1 LNIVNFLV
9 MINLNTVTTICY
21 AVEQQKKNKVHVD
34 IKFPLIFIHTPFGLT
49 FFDMVARTNAAKIYA
64 KFNAYLMPLITAFAI
79 FLIVGSL
86 MIMFSNAAA
95 RDTIRNVGPR
105 ANFLIPI
112 LNPFFPVTYGLI
124 ALIITLVIHEAGHGI
139 VARVFNIKVEST
151 GILLILG
158 IPIGA
163 FVNIE
168 REELARASLRQKSSI
183 LTAGALNNMIA
194 AAISLVALYFVI
206 STLTPLPTSGE
217 PQFGVVVTDINDGSL
232 AEKVGLTKGSIIQT
246 IAGQN
251 VRGVEDLGNILR
263 SNLGHSIEIK
273 WQDKTGENI
282 VRSIS
287 LPPFA
292 QANKGIMG
300 IYIRD
305 VAPNP
310 SVVLQ
315 RYKNAFA
322 SNPIALLTP
331 PTLGQGMYVVPYSDL
346 MASKYESNIIG
357 SSFPVIANMLFWIWF
372 INFNVGI
379 FNALPI
385 SFLDGGSWYSSL
397 IESRTR
403 SKTSVVKNAALL
415 LSLVMIV
422 IVIMSITLPYF
433 IR

>member
-1 LNIVNFLV
+1 MQL
-9 MINLNTVTTICY
+9 
-21 AVEQQKKNKVHVD
+21 EQQKKNKVRVELN
-34 IKFPLIFIHTPFGLT
+34 KFPLILIHTPFGLA
-49 FFDMVARTNAAKIYA
+49 FFDTIAKTKAARIYA
-64 KFNAYLMPLITAFAI
+64 KFNTYLMPLITAFAI

-86 MIMFSNAAA
+86 MIMFSNATA
-95 RDTIRNVGPR
+95 RDAIRNVGPR

-139 VARVFNIKVEST
+139 VARVYNIKVEST
-151 GILLILG
+151 GILLFIG

-168 REELARASLRQKSSI
+168 QEELAKASIKQKSAI
-183 LTAGALNNMIA
+183 LTAGALNNMILA
-194 AAISLVALYFVI
+194 FISLIALYFIV
-206 STLTPLPTSGE
+206 STLTPIPTSSE
-217 PQFGVVVTDINDGSL
+217 PQFGVMVAGVNNGSL
-232 AEKVGLTKGSIIQT
+232 ADKLGLSKGSIIQT
-246 IAGQN
+246 ISGQK
-251 VRGVEDLGNILR
+251 VHTVEDLSSILR
-263 SNLGHSIEIK
+263 SNLGHNIQVT
-273 WQDKTGENI
+273 WQDKTGAKI
-282 VRSIS
+282 TRFIG
-287 LPPFA
+287 LPSFA
-292 QANKGIMG
+292 EANKGILG
-300 IYIRD
+300 IYITD

-310 SVVLQ
+310 SLVLQ
-315 RYKNAFA
+315 RYRSAFT

-346 MASKYESNIIG
+346 MASKYESNALG
-357 SSFPVIANMLFWIWF
+357 SSYPVIANMLFWIWF

-385 SFLDGGSWYSSL
+385 TFLDGGSWYSSL
-397 IESRTR
+397 IESKTQSRT
-403 SKTSVVKNAALL
+403 KVVKNAALL

>member
-1 LNIVNFLV
+1 
-9 MINLNTVTTICY
+9 MINLNTVTTVCY
-21 AVEQQKKNKVHVD
+21 AVEQQKNKNKVHVD
-34 IKFPLIFIHTPFGLT
+34 IKFPLIFVHTPFGLT
-49 FFDMVARTNAAKIYA
+49 FFDRVAKTNAAKVYA

-139 VARVFNIKVEST
+139 VARVFNIRVEST

-168 REELARASLRQKSSI
+168 REELARASLKQKSSI
-183 LTAGALNNMIA
+183 LTAGALNNMIM

-232 AEKVGLTKGSIIQT
+232 AAKVGLSKGSVIQT
-246 IAGQN
+246 IAGHN
-251 VRGVEDLGNILR
+251 VRSVEDLGNLLR
-263 SNLGHSIEIK
+263 SNLGHRIEIT
-273 WQDKTGENI
+273 WHDKAGKNI
-282 VRSIS
+282 ARSVD
-287 LPPFA
+287 LPSFA

-300 IYIRD
+300 IFIRD
-305 VAPNP
+305 LTPDP
-310 SVVLQ
+310 SV
-315 RYKNAFA
+315 
-322 SNPIALLTP
+322 
-331 PTLGQGMYVVPYSDL
+331 
-346 MASKYESNIIG
+346 
-357 SSFPVIANMLFWIWF
+357 
-372 INFNVGI
+372 
-379 FNALPI
+379 
-385 SFLDGGSWYSSL
+385 
-397 IESRTR
+397 
-403 SKTSVVKNAALL
+403 
-415 LSLVMIV
+415 
-422 IVIMSITLPYF
+422 
-433 IR
+433 

>member
-1 LNIVNFLV
+1 
-9 MINLNTVTTICY
+9 
-21 AVEQQKKNKVHVD
+21 
-34 IKFPLIFIHTPFGLT
+34 
-49 FFDMVARTNAAKIYA
+49 
-64 KFNAYLMPLITAFAI
+64 
-79 FLIVGSL
+79 
-86 MIMFSNAAA
+86 
-95 RDTIRNVGPR
+95 
-105 ANFLIPI
+105 
-112 LNPFFPVTYGLI
+112 
-124 ALIITLVIHEAGHGI
+124 
-139 VARVFNIKVEST
+139 
-151 GILLILG
+151 
-158 IPIGA
+158 
-163 FVNIE
+163 
-168 REELARASLRQKSSI
+168 
-183 LTAGALNNMIA
+183 
-194 AAISLVALYFVI
+194 
-206 STLTPLPTSGE
+206 LPTSGE